1 MVDKDIGLEGY
12 ATWFGELKSRIQS
25 GRVAAA
31 RSVNR
36 ELILLYWDI
45 GRGIVEKQAQ
55 LGWGKSVV
63 ERLSRDLKVEFPGI
77 RGFSAR
83 NLWDM
88 RRLVETYSH
97 PEFLSQVVRELKDLG
112 FENLQQAVAELDD
125 APRRQVCR

>member
-1 MVDKDIGLEGY
+1 MADKDIGLEGY
-12 ATWFGELKSRIQS
+12 ATWLDELKSRIQS
-25 GRVAAA
+25 GRVAAT

-88 RRLVETYSH
+88 RRLVETYSN
-97 PEFLSQVVRELKDLG
+97 PEFLAQVVRELKDLG
-112 FENLQQAVAELDD
+112 FETLQQAVAELDD